1 MLLISVEVTSQ
12 EVLRRIEQGG
22 RRAGNKQ
29 IIGGEST
36 DSLRRR
42 DKFEDSLTIYF
53 RYLDSAGQYK
63 LDSSISDYTSWFPIP
78 AHHVHLG
85 NNGTA
90 TKSLLFQPSLAP
102 GWNSGLNSY
111 DVYKWKLNEVRFF
124 NTTRPYTNL
133 GYMVGTR
140 VEQVINVFHTQN
152 IKPHWNASMG
162 YRLINSPGI
171 FKSQRTNHNNYLLTS
186 LYDGPSKRYHNYF
199 VLLANNMQ
207 SGENGGIANNTF
219 LDNPDYNDRFNIPT
233 KLGGDPQFGR
243 DFFGTQVTT
252 GNNQKEFTA
261 MMRQQYDLGRKDSLV
276 TDSTVIPLFYPRLRF
291 EHTIQ
296 YDRLNYSFQDD
307 VPDSTYYRDHYNITL
322 NAVGDSVYVEDKWH
336 KVSND
341 FSIYTFPD
349 ANNLQQYLKVG
360 LSMENFQGTLRNGKS
375 SFYNL
380 IGHGIYRNKTRNGK
394 WDMEASGKLY
404 FTGLNAGDY
413 HAYGSLQRQLGSK
426 LGFLKLGFENANK
439 SPSFLFDNRS
449 HFYLLAAPRD
459 FNKENISHAFGAYF
473 LPNLKLQLQ
482 GHYYLVSNYTYL
494 NGFYDLQQESSL
506 FNFLQVS
513 LQKQFT
519 FGKSWNWYADIYL
532 QKETGNAPINLPVF
546 FTRQRFAYEGNL
558 GFKNLRLSTGIE
570 VKYHTPYKANGY
582 SPLLSN
588 FFYQDTTTI
597 TNRPDIAAFMHFRI
611 RSFKAY
617 IRAEN
622 LNTVSTQ
629 NGFGFT
635 RNNFAAPG
643 YPNPGMIIRVG
654 IFWTFVN

>member
-1 MLLISVEVTSQ
+1 M
-12 EVLRRIEQGG
+12 
-22 RRAGNKQ
+22 
-29 IIGGEST
+29 
-36 DSLRRR
+36 
-42 DKFEDSLTIYF
+42 
-53 RYLDSAGQYK
+53 
-63 LDSSISDYTSWFPIP
+63 
-78 AHHVHLG
+78 
-85 NNGTA
+85 
-90 TKSLLFQPSLAP
+90 
-102 GWNSGLNSY
+102 
-111 DVYKWKLNEVRFF
+111 
-124 NTTRPYTNL
+124 
-133 GYMVGTR
+133 
-140 VEQVINVFHTQN
+140 
-152 IKPHWNASMG
+152 
-162 YRLINSPGI
+162 
-171 FKSQRTNHNNYLLTS
+171 
-186 LYDGPSKRYHNYF
+186 
-199 VLLANNMQ
+199 
-207 SGENGGIANNTF
+207 
-219 LDNPDYNDRFNIPT
+219 
-233 KLGGDPQFGR
+233 
-243 DFFGTQVTT
+243 
-252 GNNQKEFTA
+252 
-261 MMRQQYDLGRKDSLV
+261 V

-296 YDRLNYSFQDD
+296 YDRLNYSFQDN
-307 VPDSTYYRDHYNITL
+307 VPDSTYYQDHYNITL
-322 NAVGDSVYVEDKWH
+322 NPVGDSVFVEDKWH

-360 LSMENFQGTLRNGKS
+360 LSMENFQGTLRNGNS

-413 HAYGSLQRQLGSK
+413 HAYGSLQRQLGTK

-439 SPSFLFDNRS
+439 SPSFLFDSRS
-449 HFYLLAAPRD
+449 HFYLLDAPKD

-558 GFKNLRLSTGIE
+558 GFKNLRMSTGIE

-588 FFYQDTTTI
+588 FFYQDTTSI
-597 TNRPDIAAFMHFRI
+597 TNRPDIAAFLHFRI

-622 LNTVSTQ
+622 LNSVSTQ

-643 YPNPGMIIRVG
+643 YPNPGLLIRVG